1 MERPV
6 VLGRTVDDQTRCL
19 HYHGPTDVI
28 AIRFACCGAY
38 YPCFECHHE
47 AADHPARQWPAGR
60 RDERAILCGVCG
72 TELTIATYQSV
83 PACPSCDARFN
94 ERCRLHWP
102 LYFDPPA
109 GLTPTGG
116 P

>member
-60 RDERAILCGVCG
+60 CDEKAILCGVCG